1 MDEKAEWLNERARAN
16 QWIKPFGAL
25 AILTGAARAFVR
37 DWRTLFGIEM
47 FVVLLAFVVITPMS
61 EALLRMLISR
71 SGNAAVTD
79 VDIAL
84 FFFTTKSG
92 LAALL
97 LLVVASLGITIFG
110 QACLMTVGVARARGA
125 HVRVR
130 DAVAHGATR
139 AISILRLTLLLFGRV
154 LVLLVPVVAA
164 CGATYWLLLREHD
177 INYYLHA
184 RPPAFVVACLIVA
197 VLVLLLTIVLAW
209 KLPSWLLILPL
220 VVFERMRPWP
230 AFAESARLMSGRRVQ
245 AVLVFAL
252 WGFLT
257 LVASLATSA
266 AIKLLG
272 RSVAPAF
279 GATMVGLL
287 ILIGVVVIIWGLSSL
302 AVNFLSASL
311 FALILAHFFLVT
323 GPAAQISLPARFRNE
338 LEVEGKHFRVS
349 WATLIGA
356 LAVAIVLASGL
367 TYVLMKDT
375 WTDRSVL
382 VFAHRGASASRPEN
396 TLASFRRAGEEHAD
410 FVELDVQ
417 ESSDGVVLVAHDR
430 DLMKVARA
438 PLQIWSSSAEQLRE
452 IDIGSYF
459 SAEFKN
465 ERVPTLAEALAVC
478 KGVSRMDIE
487 LKDYGKSQ
495 HLEERVV
502 ELVEAAGMQNDIVT
516 MSLNRHMVENIKR
529 LRPNWTAGLLAAKAV
544 GEPSRLP
551 FDFLAVESRMAT
563 RAFIRAAHAAHK
575 PVYVWT
581 VNDPQRMIRMIGLG
595 VDGLIT
601 DRPALAREVL
611 TRYAEMTQA
620 ERLLLFAMT
629 RFGVREEISE
639 PEDDLRP

>member
-1 MDEKAEWLNERARAN
+1 MDRNAEGLSERARAK
-16 QWIKPFGAL
+16 QGITPFGAL
-25 AILTGAARAFVR
+25 ATLTGAARAFVR
-37 DWRTLFGIEM
+37 DWRTLVGIE
-47 FVVLLAFVVITPMS
+47 VCIVLLAFVVITPMS
-61 EALLRMLISR
+61 GALLQMLISR

-84 FFFTTKSG
+84 FFFTTKLG

-97 LLVVASLGITIFG
+97 LLVMTNLGITMFG
-110 QACLMTVGVARARGA
+110 QACLMTAGVVRARGDE
-125 HVRVR
+125 VRVR
-130 DAVAHGATR
+130 DAVAHGTTR

-154 LVLLVPVVAA
+154 VVLLVPVVAA
-164 CGATYWLLLREHD
+164 SGATYWLLLREHD

-184 RPPAFVVACLIVA
+184 RPPAFVAACVIVA
-197 VLVLLLTIVLAW
+197 VLVLFLTIVLAR
-209 KLPSWLLILPL
+209 KLSSWLLILPL

-230 AFAESARLMSGRRVQ
+230 AFAESRRRMNGRRVQ

-252 WGFLT
+252 WGLLT
-257 LVASLATSA
+257 FGASLATSA

-279 GATMVGLL
+279 GGTMVGLL

-302 AVNFLSASL
+302 AVNCLFASL
-311 FALILAHFFLVT
+311 FALILSRFFLAT
-323 GPAAQISLPARFRNE
+323 ATAAEISLPARFRDE
-338 LEVEGKHFRVS
+338 LEVEGKRFRVS
-349 WATLIGA
+349 WTTLIGA
-356 LAVAIVLASGL
+356 LAVAVVLASGL
-367 TYVLMKDT
+367 AYVLMKDT
-375 WTDRSVL
+375 WTNRPVL
-382 VFAHRGASASRPEN
+382 VIAHRGASASRPEN
-396 TLASFRRAGEEHAD
+396 TLTSFRRAGEEHAD
-410 FVELDVQ
+410 LVELDVQ
-417 ESSDGVVLVAHDR
+417 ESSDGFVLVAHDR
-430 DLMKVARA
+430 DLMKVAGA
-438 PLQIWSSSAEQLRE
+438 PLQIWSSSAAQLHA

-459 SAEFKN
+459 SAEFKD
-465 ERVPTLAEALAVC
+465 ERVPTLAEALAIC
-478 KGVSRMDIE
+478 KGVSRIDIE

-516 MSLNRHMVENIKR
+516 MSLNRRMVENMKR
-529 LRPNWTAGLLAAKAV
+529 LRPNWSAGLLAAKAV

-551 FDFLAVESRMAT
+551 FDFLAVESRVAT
-563 RAFIRAAHAAHK
+563 RSFIRAAHAARK

-611 TRYAEMTQA
+611 GRYAGMTQA

-629 RFGVREEISE
+629 EFGVREEISE
-639 PEDDLRP
+639 PEDNLRP

>member
-1 MDEKAEWLNERARAN
+1 MTTGDEKAVTN
-16 QWIKPFGAL
+16 GAL
-25 AILTGAARAFVR
+25 ATLTAAARDFLR
-37 DWRTLFGIEM
+37 DWRTLIGIEV
-47 FVVLLAFVVITPMS
+47 FVVLLAFVVITPVS
-61 EALLRMLISR
+61 QALLRMLISR

-97 LLVVASLGITIFG
+97 LLAVASLGVTIFG
-110 QACLMTVGVARARGA
+110 QACLMTVGIARARGA

-139 AISILRLTLLLFGRV
+139 AISILKLTLLLFGRV
-154 LVLLVPVVAA
+154 LVLLVPFVAA
-164 CGATYWLLLREHD
+164 TGATYWLLLREHD

-184 RPPAFVVACLIVA
+184 RPPVFVLASVIVA
-197 VLVLLLTIVLAW
+197 VLVLLLTTVLAR
-209 KLPSWLLILPL
+209 KLSSWLLILPL
-220 VVFERMRPWP
+220 VIFERMRPWP
-230 AFAESARLMSGRRVQ
+230 AFGESARRMSGRRVQ

-252 WGFLT
+252 WGFLA

-266 AIKLLG
+266 AIMLLG
-272 RSVAPAF
+272 RAVAPAF
-279 GATMVGLL
+279 GSTMVGLL

-302 AVNFLSASL
+302 AVNCLSASL
-311 FALILAHFFLVT
+311 FALILARLFLAMNPVV
-323 GPAAQISLPARFRNE
+323 QLCLPARFGNE
-338 LEVEGKHFRVS
+338 LEVEGKRFRVS
-349 WATLIGA
+349 WAMLIGA
-356 LAVAIVLASGL
+356 LAVAVVIASGL
-367 TYVLMKDT
+367 AYVLMKET

-382 VFAHRGASASRPEN
+382 VIAHRGASASRPEN

-410 FVELDVQ
+410 LVELDVQ

-430 DLMKVARA
+430 DLMKVARR

-459 SAEFKN
+459 STEFKD

-478 KGVSRMDIE
+478 KGICRMDIE

-516 MSLNRHMVENIKR
+516 MSLNGRMVENIKR

-563 RAFIRAAHAAHK
+563 RSFIRAAHAAHK
-575 PVYVWT
+575 QVYVWT

-601 DRPALAREVL
+601 DRPALAHEVL
-611 TRYAEMTQA
+611 ARYAEMTQA

-629 RFGVREEISE
+629 QFGVREEISE